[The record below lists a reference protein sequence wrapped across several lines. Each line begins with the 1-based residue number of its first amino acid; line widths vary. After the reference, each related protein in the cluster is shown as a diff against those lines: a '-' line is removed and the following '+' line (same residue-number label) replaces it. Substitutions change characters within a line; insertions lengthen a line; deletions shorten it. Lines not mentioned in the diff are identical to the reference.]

1 MTKAHGRCSALKV
14 KECATINSGL
24 VLSRKTAIHDN
35 DVVKTYKQINLKS
48 FNKNG
53 YLDTDELETFR
64 AKEIISKEYI
74 TQCGDIVIRL
84 TDPFTAIYISKGY
97 EGLIVSSNFTIVR
110 CQCNVDAEFLSYYLN
125 SDNIKKTLLSNIQG
139 SIMKNINMSAI
150 GEIEIPN
157 ISLSRQK
164 TYAKLIRAENKKI
177 KIMEIEKILQENV
190 KKIILEK
197 IGDERYDK

>member
-1 MTKAHGRCSALKV
+1 MWLKL
-14 KECATINSGL
+14 T
-24 VLSRKTAIHDN
+24 
-35 DVVKTYKQINLKS
+35 KQINLKS

-139 SIMKNINMSAI
+139 SIMKI
-150 GEIEIPN
+150 
-157 ISLSRQK
+157 
-164 TYAKLIRAENKKI
+164 
-177 KIMEIEKILQENV
+177 
-190 KKIILEK
+190 
-197 IGDERYDK
+197 